1 MNQWTA
7 EEIKRVGY
15 RVIDLIAAYLEH
27 LPDRPVFH
35 PVPEGLAHQFL
46 STPAPVTGVDPDR
59 ILAEFA
65 DVVAPYPFGNGHPR
79 FWGWVN
85 SPPVVIGALAEA
97 LAAAMNPS
105 CAGGNH
111 AAIYVER
118 QVVNW
123 FKEMLGFPANS
134 MGLLVSGGSMASLT
148 ALAVARHA
156 KAGFD
161 VRREG
166 LQGTQRRLVL
176 YLSEEGHGCIRKAAE
191 LMGIGGDNIRTV
203 AVDRDLRMRIDDLQA
218 QIARDLA
225 AGHQPFAVAASA
237 GTVNTG
243 AIDPLTDI
251 AEVCRRHGLWFHVDG
266 AYGAPAIL
274 TREYR
279 QELAPMALAD
289 SVAVDPHKW
298 LSIPVEAGLVL
309 VKDERAMR
317 DTFSLV
323 PPYLR
328 TDGSLTGVG
337 GLPWFSEYG
346 LQQTRSFRALKIW
359 MALKHY
365 GLRGYARMIEE
376 QIALARYLH
385 GRVTATPDLETLAPP
400 GLSIVCFRYAPPAL
414 RGNSEKLDSVNKLLL
429 ERIQLSGEAFLSS
442 TVVRGAFVLR
452 ACIVNYLTKRSDL
465 DFLHELVLREG
476 RALTR

>member
-1 MNQWTA
+1 MDPWTS
-7 EEIKRVGY
+7 EEITRVGY
-15 RVIDLIAAYLEH
+15 HVIDLIAAYLDH
-27 LPDRPVFH
+27 LPDRPVFR
-35 PVPEGLAHQFL
+35 PVPEGLAQQFL
-46 STPAPVTGVDPDR
+46 STPAPVTGMDPDR
-59 ILAEFA
+59 ILAEFT
-65 DVVAPYPFGNGHPR
+65 DIVAPYPFGNGHPR

-118 QVVNW
+118 QVLNW
-123 FKEMLGFPANS
+123 FKHMVGFPAGS

-166 LQGTQRRLVL
+166 LQGTRRTLVL
-176 YLSEEGHGCIRKAAE
+176 YVSEEGHGCMRKAAE
-191 LMGIGGDNIRTV
+191 LMGIGSDNVRTV
-203 AVDRDLRMRIDDLQA
+203 AVDADLRMRVDDLQA
-218 QIARDLA
+218 RIAADLA
-225 AGHQPFAVAASA
+225 AGDRPFAVAASA

-243 AIDPLTDI
+243 AIDPLTEI
-251 AEVCRRHGLWFHVDG
+251 ADVCRRHDLWFHVDG
-266 AYGAPAIL
+266 AYGGPAIL
-274 TREYR
+274 TRQYR
-279 QELAPMALAD
+279 DALAPMALAD
-289 SVAVDPHKW
+289 SVALDPHKW

-309 VKDERAMR
+309 VKDEQAMR
-317 DTFSLV
+317 DAFSLV

-328 TDGSLTGVG
+328 TDGNLTGVG

-346 LQQTRSFRALKIW
+346 LQQTRGFRALKIW

-365 GLRGYARMIEE
+365 GLSGYAQMIEE
-376 QIALARYLH
+376 QIDLARYLH
-385 GRVTATPDLETLAPP
+385 DRVSATPDLEAMASP

-414 RGNSEKLDSVNKLLL
+414 RGDREKLDAVNQSLL

-452 ACIVNYLTKRSDL
+452 ACIINYLTKRADL
-465 DFLHELVLREG
+465 DVLVDLVVREG
-476 RALTR
+476 RAVIR